1 MFFHQIIVFSSKST
15 IRSLE
20 LTIHPISVVS
30 SHLKSY
36 HISSQA
42 NPGGDAAVQH
52 DWALVPA
59 SLQDDVWNPGK
70 DHRRPGITNAY
81 FPFGIN
87 EFLQIGWVV
96 GVRGRHMF
104 VLFRI

>member
-1 MFFHQIIVFSSKST
+1 LFFSTKST

-20 LTIHPISVVS
+20 LPIHPISVVS

-36 HISSQA
+36 PKKNGQA

-70 DHRRPGITNAY
+70 DQCSGITNA
-81 FPFGIN
+81 FIPFGIN

-96 GVRGRHMF
+96 GVRGRYMF